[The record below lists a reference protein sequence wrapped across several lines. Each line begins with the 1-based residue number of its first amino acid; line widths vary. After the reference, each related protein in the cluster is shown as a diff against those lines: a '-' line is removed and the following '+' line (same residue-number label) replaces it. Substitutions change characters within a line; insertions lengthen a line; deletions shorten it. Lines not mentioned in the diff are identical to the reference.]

1 MSELTTTSYAILGL
15 LSLRSWSA
23 YDLSKQM
30 KRWALIWP
38 RAERAVYNEPKKLV
52 EHGLATA
59 KVELNG
65 RQQRSVYTITPAGR
79 RALKAW
85 LAQPSAPPQFES
97 EALVRALFAGSGT
110 KEDLL
115 AAIRS
120 LRDYSQ
126 GLRALAERAGREYAE
141 GRIPFPER
149 LHIIA
154 LVTPFN
160 AEYLALLERWSTWAE
175 AQVEGWAN
183 TTDPEVFPAA
193 RDIVLRALLADGDE
207 PIIPGAAA
215 TKSPRPDRRRTAEEP
230 GRLSGRRSPKRT

>member
-52 EHGLATA
+52 EQGLAKA

-65 RQQRSVYTITPAGR
+65 KQKRTVYTISPAGR
-79 RALKAW
+79 RALTRW
-85 LAQPSAPPQFES
+85 LGQPSAPPQFES
-97 EALVRALFAGSGT
+97 EALVRALFAPSGS

-120 LRDYSQ
+120 LKDYAQ
-126 GLRALAERAGREYAE
+126 TLRGLAKEAGREYLD
-141 GRIPFPER
+141 GPVPFPER
-149 LHIIA
+149 LHIIG
-154 LVTPFN
+154 LVVQFN
-160 AEYLALLERWSTWAE
+160 VEYVALLERWAAWAE
-175 AQVEGWAN
+175 QEVKAWAN
-183 TTDPEVFPAA
+183 TTDPGVFPTA
-193 RDIVLRALLADGDE
+193 REVAIRALLHEDDPSA
-207 PIIPGAAA
+207 
-215 TKSPRPDRRRTAEEP
+215 
-230 GRLSGRRSPKRT
+230 